1 MSPLSHFFDSQGTGA
16 VSLAC
21 IMAGINVNSH
31 QSKAKVESKLSD
43 QRYVIF
49 GAGSAGMGVAVQIRD
64 AMVSADGISREEAN
78 LKFWMIDKEGLL
90 YERDVG
96 IQNLEKYRSE
106 FIRSG
111 GEGWSSTSIAEG
123 ETPSGSSRDVGLLEV
138 VERVKPTVLIGCSTA
153 PGTFT
158 KEVVEAMMR
167 GLEEDVRPIIMPLSN
182 PSRLVE
188 AKPADLL
195 QWTNGRAL
203 VATGSPFGTVKMEVG
218 GEEKEFV

>member
-1 MSPLSHFFDSQGTGA
+1 
-16 VSLAC
+16 
-21 IMAGINVNSH
+21 MAAINVNSH
-31 QSKAKVESKLSD
+31 QSKSKKECKLSD

-49 GAGSAGMGVAVQIRD
+49 GAGSGGMGIAVQIRD
-64 AMVSADGISREEAN
+64 AMVTAGISREQAN
-78 LKFWMIDKEGLL
+78 SKFWAVDKEGLL

-96 IQNLEKYRSE
+96 TKNKDKYRSD
-106 FIRSG
+106 FIRSA
-111 GEGWSSTSIAEG
+111 GEGWGSSSIVDG
-123 ETPSGSSRDVGLLEV
+123 ENFSGSRRDVSLLEV

-188 AKPADLL
+188 AKPADILH
-195 QWTNGRAL
+195 WTNGKAL
-203 VATGSPFGTVKMEVG
+203 VATGSRFGTVKMNVG

>member
-1 MSPLSHFFDSQGTGA
+1 
-16 VSLAC
+16 
-21 IMAGINVNSH
+21 MAAINVNSH
-31 QSKAKVESKLSD
+31 QSKSKKECKLSD

-49 GAGSAGMGVAVQIRD
+49 GAGSAGMGIAVQIRD
-64 AMVSADGISREEAN
+64 AMVTADGISREQAN
-78 LKFWMIDKEGLL
+78 SKFWAVDKEGLL

-96 IQNLEKYRSE
+96 AKNKDKYRSD
-106 FIRSG
+106 FIRSA
-111 GEGWSSTSIAEG
+111 GEGWGSSSIVER
-123 ETPSGSSRDVGLLEV
+123 ENSGTSRDVSLLEV

-188 AKPADLL
+188 AKPADILH
-195 QWTNGRAL
+195 WTNGKAL
-203 VATGSPFGTVKMEVG
+203 VATGSRFGTVKMNVG